1 MLAFRPEEYAV
12 HTAVYDGPL
21 ELLLYLIRRDGI
33 DVRDIPIAHVTQEY
47 LQYLD
52 RMRVLDLDIAGDFLV
67 MAATLCQL
75 KSRELL
81 PRDPEAVDDEDEED
95 PRERLARRLQ
105 EYERYKEAAEKLE
118 SRHILGRDTFKRPE
132 RTPDPLERELD
143 PTVDVFGLLEAFYNV
158 VQAHA
163 AAEPVHA
170 VQLEEYSFAE
180 RVTWILDC
188 VDDFGGAN
196 LTTLFERIPTRPQRI
211 LTFLAVLEMAR
222 LQLVDVRQLDHLGDI
237 RIELQGR
244 REDADLSALAE
255 TWA

>member
-33 DVRDIPIAHVTQEY
+33 DVRDIPIAHVTEEY

-52 RMRVLDLDIAGDFLV
+52 RMRVLDLDLAGDFLV

-81 PRDPEAVDDEDEED
+81 PRDPALEEEEEED

-105 EYERYKEAAEKLE
+105 EYERYKEASEKLTA
-118 SRHILGRDTFKRPE
+118 RHVLGRDVFKRPT
-132 RTPDPLERELD
+132 RPVDPSDRVVD
-143 PTVDVFGLLEAFYNV
+143 PTVDVFGLLEAFYNA

-163 AAEPVHA
+163 AEEPVHA
-170 VQLEEYSFAE
+170 VELETYSFAE
-180 RVTWILDC
+180 RVTWILDA
-188 VDDFGGAN
+188 VADFGGAS
-196 LTTLFERIPTRPQRI
+196 LTMLFESIPTRDQRI

-244 REDADLSALAE
+244 REDCDLSALAE